1 MLRRTAVIA
10 LVLPLALACSDKS
23 EDQAKPADGA
33 KSEPATPEAKAGAQ
47 DSKQA
52 AGDAAEA
59 EELGPNPREVEPSG
73 ETREEVVDGLVLQV
87 PKEWE
92 RVPARSSMRKAEFV
106 VPGPGG
112 DVRMIVYRFPG
123 GAGGASK
130 NIERWKAQITT
141 KPGEEPKSQTLDVN
155 GLTIGTVD
163 SSGAYVGQSMPGA
176 PAQPPIA
183 DARLFAAAIEGS
195 GDPYYLKLVGQAA
208 TVDVWAEAWT
218 KVLEGLAPKG

>member
-1 MLRRTAVIA
+1 
-10 LVLPLALACSDKS
+10 VLPLALACSDKS
-23 EDQAKPADGA
+23 GDQAKPAAGA
-33 KSEPATPEAKAGAQ
+33 KDEPAKAEPKAEAGAP
-47 DSKQA
+47 DSKEV
-52 AGDAAEA
+52 AGPAAAEG

-87 PKEWE
+87 PTEWE

-141 KPGEEPKSQTLDVN
+141 KPGEEPQSQTLDVN
-155 GLTIGTVD
+155 GLTIGAVD
-163 SSGAYVGQSMPGA
+163 SAGAYVGQSMPGA
-176 PAQPPIA
+176 PPQPPIA

-208 TVDVWAEAWT
+208 TVDVWSEAWT
-218 KVLEGLAPKG
+218 QLLGELAAKG